1 MQLKKHL
8 TPIIS
13 IFLLQLIVVIL
24 MSVNL
29 LPLETRYLLTLFL
42 AVCFL
47 ILNLSAVLRLFIIS
61 IPLFV
66 AIPLAGV
73 SDSMSSWRILAV
85 VLFVKFLWEK
95 IRSCRWL
102 HSPEGLWSRYAVSQ
116 LGSIGLTPLWSQRIP
131 LLTKEGLGEVI
142 SKIKKLPYYNLLIFF
157 TVFIFISLL
166 SLAVAQN
173 IGVGVKKIFF
183 LVNAALLFPIVVS
196 VIKSREQLLKII
208 KAVFFAAAFTLLVGY
223 GQLLA
228 TFFVPLFK
236 FWQFWAGEVIEV
248 LYGQNLSRLLSYS
261 NTWFSYYD
269 TLPATLRMFSVMP
282 DSHSFAMF
290 ILLTIP
296 FTLFLTVY
304 YSQKKEEKIPLAPFY
319 KGGINPLLT
328 KEGLGVVVFKLV
340 TFLILSLLAIIFS
353 GSRGIWLTSIFGLL
367 AGIYLLS
374 PYKFLNLKPH
384 LKKIKLTADNK
395 RQSALIIFSVV
406 IFFLVIPLSNFT
418 LKQNQIA
425 QLSRAGLEMSD
436 EEKSAFLKRALSI
449 SDLSE
454 TSNKGRLEIWLAT
467 FPSVFKH
474 PFLGVGAGNFP
485 VILEQNYSAS
495 KMGSSAHNLYL
506 EIAAEIGLFGL
517 AAFLFILAEI
527 LQKSYRLF
535 RRLKNNAFRIFA
547 GGFFAYAVWAFG
559 YGLFDVVL
567 LNDKVLMLL
576 MISVG
581 VLYSLEGVEGEE

>member
-1 MQLKKHL
+1 MRLKKHL
-8 TPIIS
+8 TPVTS
-13 IFLLQLIVVIL
+13 IFLLQLIAVIL

-29 LPLETRYLLTLFL
+29 LPLEVRYFLTF
-42 AVCFL
+42 FL
-47 ILNLSAVLRLFIIS
+47 ILCFLLLNLSEALALFIIS

-66 AIPLAGV
+66 AVPISGV
-73 SDSMSSWRILAV
+73 SDSMSSWRILIV

-95 IRSCRWL
+95 TKLLKRESL
-102 HSPEGLWSRYAVSQ
+102 SLAV
-116 LGSIGLTPLWSQRIP
+116 LMN
-131 LLTKEGLGEVI
+131 
-142 SKIKKLPYYNLLIFF
+142 KIKKLPYYNLLVFF
-157 TVFIFISLL
+157 IIFIFISLL
-166 SLAVAQN
+166 SLFAAQN
-173 IGVGVKKIFF
+173 IGAGVKKIFF
-183 LVNAALLFPIVVS
+183 LINAALLFPIVIS
-196 VIKSREQLLKII
+196 VIKSQERLLKII
-208 KAVFFAAAFTLLVGY
+208 KAVFFAGAFTLLVGY

-228 TFFVPLFK
+228 TFFIPLFN

-248 LYGQNLSRLLSYS
+248 LYGKNLSYLLSYS

-304 YSQKKEEKIPLAPFY
+304 YFSGKVSRLCFLNSCVSIRKEKKENL
-319 KGGINPLLT
+319 
-328 KEGLGVVVFKLV
+328 
-340 TFLILSLLAIIFS
+340 FLIIFLTLSLLAIIFS
-353 GSRGIWLTSIFGLL
+353 GSRGVWVSSVFGLL

-374 PYKFLNLKPH
+374 PYKFLNLRPYF
-384 LKKIKLTADNK
+384 KKIKLAAGNK
-395 RQSALIIFSVV
+395 RQCGLIIFSVM

-454 TSNKGRLEIWLAT
+454 TSNRGRLEIWNLAAG
-467 FPSVFKH
+467 SVFKH
-474 PFLGVGAGNFP
+474 SFLGVGAGNFP
-485 VILEQNYSAS
+485 VILEQNYAAS

-527 LQKSYRLF
+527 LQKSYQLF
-535 RRLKNNAFRIFA
+535 WRLKNKASKIFA
-547 GGFFAYAVWAFG
+547 GGFFVYAVWAFG

-567 LNDKVLMLL
+567 FNDKVLMLL
-576 MISVG
+576 TISIG
-581 VLYSLEGVEGEE
+581 VLYSLERVERIENF